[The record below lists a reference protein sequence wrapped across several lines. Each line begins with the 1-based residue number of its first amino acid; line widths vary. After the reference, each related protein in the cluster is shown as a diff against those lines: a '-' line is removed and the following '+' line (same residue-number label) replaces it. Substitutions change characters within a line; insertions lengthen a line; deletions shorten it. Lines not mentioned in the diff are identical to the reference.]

1 MKCRQGKGFVALL
14 LKQVPDFERIVLQNL
29 ASSSA
34 RVGVGA
40 KHSGNNLSVKLEIFY
55 PNASPVLFQQALFR
69 DFLPVNLAL
78 PYLWS

>member
-1 MKCRQGKGFVALL
+1 VAFLA
-14 LKQVPDFERIVLQNL
+14 KQVQDFEKIVLQNL

-55 PNASPVLFQQALFR
+55 PNASPLLFQQALFR

>member
-1 MKCRQGKGFVALL
+1 MKCRQGRGFVAFLA
-14 LKQVPDFERIVLQNL
+14 KQVQDFERIMLPNF

-55 PNASPVLFQQALFR
+55 PNASPVLFAAN
-69 DFLPVNLAL
+69 PN
-78 PYLWS
+78 